1 MVLFVVLL
9 VVVGIIIWG
18 NWAEIFARHPLP
30 VHIQVWT
37 LSWPVQSFS
46 RCSVHYSRIPSLPV
60 SFPLQETLVAGI
72 LDHLPFPS
80 HAVELRDLWLRS
92 CWFLCFPSISPFF
105 TRPRMV
111 HLDHWYFSHRHTPQ
125 GRIRDPTAFICTAP
139 TLDDH
144 CWLAFLSA
152 ALRIPGGLRW
162 VTLGLSNDWALNKS
176 LAIVVMNHW
185 RGLMILS
192 HQVRNPVFAFT
203 RFFTTWLEILPLL
216 LKPLNSNVPFLDIL
230 KMGS

>member
-46 RCSVHYSRIPSLPV
+46 WCLIHYSRIPSLPV
-60 SFPLQETLVAGI
+60 SCPLQETLVAGI

-80 HAVELRDLWLRS
+80 HAMELRDLRLCS
-92 CWFLCFPSISPFF
+92 CRFLCFPFLSPFF

-111 HLDHWYFSHRHTPQ
+111 HLDHWYFFSSPHSSGQNPWSH
-125 GRIRDPTAFICTAP
+125 
-139 TLDDH
+139 
-144 CWLAFLSA
+144 
-152 ALRIPGGLRW
+152 
-162 VTLGLSNDWALNKS
+162 S
-176 LAIVVMNHW
+176 LYMY
-185 RGLMILS
+185 RS
-192 HQVRNPVFAFT
+192 HIG
-203 RFFTTWLEILPLL
+203 WPLL
-216 LKPLNSNVPFLDIL
+216 TCFSICCTENSWRTQMSYAWPLQWL
-230 KMGS
+230 GTQ